1 MGDRPEVVVVGAGI
15 AGVMTASSL
24 LRKGCRVQLVDT
36 WEPGHGRAGSSDC
49 TRLLRAV
56 YGSDELYTRWAR
68 EARLGW
74 LALQEELGCLLYVAF
89 GAVSAAFG
97 ESPPRVVRARIV
109 GALP

>member
-24 LRKGCRVQLVDT
+24 LRRGCRVQLVDM
-36 WEPGHGRAGSSDC
+36 WEPGHGRASSSDY

-68 EARLGW
+68 ESRLGW
-74 LALQEELGCLLYVAF
+74 LALQEELGCTLYD
-89 GAVSAAFG
+89 
-97 ESPPRVVRARIV
+97 EC
-109 GALP
+109 GALILAGEGKSAWEDAALSR